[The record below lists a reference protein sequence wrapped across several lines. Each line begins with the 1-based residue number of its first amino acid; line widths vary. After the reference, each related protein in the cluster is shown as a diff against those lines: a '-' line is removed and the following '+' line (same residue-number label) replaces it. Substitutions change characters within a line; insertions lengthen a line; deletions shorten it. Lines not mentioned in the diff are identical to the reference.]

1 MALLLAALLGVQVS
15 RAVVNIPAKTY
26 VLNTS
31 LPASE
36 YYAPV
41 CKDKKQDAINAFGS
55 MLDMIPAGLQ
65 SEFED
70 IAMTYAPISLSTNH
84 QLSIHQTHFCAGTT
98 GTT

>member
-15 RAVVNIPAKTY
+15 RAVINIPAKTY
-26 VLNTS
+26 VLNSS

-41 CKDKKQDAINAFGS
+41 CKDKKQDALYAFAA

-70 IAMTYAPISLSTNH
+70 IAMTYVSHISPYQITSA
-84 QLSIHQTHFCAGTT
+84 THKTRFRSGTT